1 MDESESRAENQAYEV
16 NLFFKK
22 KKKKRSM
29 HKWVLGVWINS
40 LMVFKFPS
48 GLPEAYFVRKS
59 ITSQKVFL
67 SFWDQI

>member
-1 MDESESRAENQAYEV
+1 MDERESRAENQAYEV

-22 KKKKRSM
+22 KKKRSM
-29 HKWVLGVWINS
+29 HKWVLGVSINS

-48 GLPEAYFVRKS
+48 RLPEAYFVRTS